1 MIEGINQFL
10 TKNHLFL
17 VRSLFVR
24 SLGSNESFVKSFD
37 ISHCC
42 RIFFTQKVVTG
53 QPYVFS

>member
-17 VRSLFVR
+17 VRSLFVII
-24 SLGSNESFVKSFD
+24 LGSNESFD

-42 RIFFTQKVVTG
+42 RIFFTQKVVTW